1 MGQQQ
6 GMQIGSCKNRTVHM
20 LSLFPPRSG
29 RYRFVPGTTAV
40 LTQEVKSL
48 NLELLEETVQ
58 AMDVE

>member
-1 MGQQQ
+1 
-6 GMQIGSCKNRTVHM
+6 M